1 MKIKLLILSLLF
13 PLVLNAQEGGFT
25 LRGCVHNGVS
35 VVPGASVELM
45 DMSPRIKTETGIDGT
60 FALGGVPEGPHTLRV
75 WSGFH
80 TFSLNVDV
88 HSDITLDTIVT
99 EEVMLESTIWYLQK
113 ATPSPVADPYFRQ
126 YLDFRRAIDALN
138 LTFSDAINGYNT
150 DSVPDASGLIAS
162 LRGVTM
168 EEGWTLDIHYTG
180 GGAGGFVNLYSRRVE
195 DPKPPR
201 NVKMLRYDLVPHIRV
216 DFTPEGI
223 WSAYQLSEA
232 YSYLPKYW
240 HGGYNNYCGIFSLD
254 EVRQRSLAL
263 SDSLATTPEIHT
275 RVEILDGDHAT
286 VTAYWWNDWTGL
298 FEMTVF
304 VERIGETVNFIY
316 PKSEDSDPRTSSLI
330 IVPYDCGIMF

>member
-1 MKIKLLILSLLF
+1 MKIKLLILTLLF
-13 PLVLNAQEGGFT
+13 PLTLNAQEGGFT

-35 VVPGASVELM
+35 VIPGASVHVT
-45 DMSPRIKTETGIDGT
+45 DMSPMLRTKTGIDGT
-60 FALGGVPEGPHTLRV
+60 FALSGVPEGPHTVRI

-80 TFSLNVDV
+80 TFRLKVDV
-88 HSDITLDTIVT
+88 HSDIALDTIVT
-99 EEVMLESTIWYLQK
+99 EEQMLRPAIWYVQQ

-126 YLDFRRAIDALN
+126 YLDFRRAIDALG
-138 LTFSDAINGYNT
+138 LTFSNKIDGYYT

-168 EEGWTLDIHYTG
+168 EEGWTLDVHYTG
-180 GGAGGFVNLYSRRVE
+180 GGDGGFVNLYSRRV
-195 DPKPPR
+195 DAPKPPR
-201 NVKMLRYDLVPHIRV
+201 NVDMVRYDLLPQLHV

-223 WSAYQLSEA
+223 WSAYQLVTA
-232 YSYLPKYW
+232 NTYLPTFW
-240 HGGYNNYCGIFSLD
+240 HGGYNSCCGIFSLD

-263 SDSLATTPEIHT
+263 RDSLATTPEIHT

-286 VTAYWWNDWTGL
+286 VTAYWWNDWMGL

-316 PKSEDSDPRTSSLI
+316 PKSEDSDPRTSSRI